1 MKGRLVRCCAALA
14 LSALSPR
21 SRFPAK
27 SHTAYRSESQRSR
40 HGAKYLLDGT
50 IEFGDVK
57 VL

>member
-14 LSALSPR
+14 LSPLP
-21 SRFPAK
+21 RFPAK